1 MEDGVL
7 ANNEIDKANLLNN
20 HFTYQTIPPNSD
32 IPLTIFEY
40 LMVAQIDNIVITP
53 AIVRKVP
60 NLQNLD
66 PSKACEPDSIG
77 NRVLK

>member
-7 ANNEIDKANLLNN
+7 ANNEIDKANVLNN
-20 HFTYQTIPPNSD
+20 HFTSQTITPNSD

-53 AIVRKVP
+53 AIVRKV
-60 NLQNLD
+60 LQNLD